1 MNNKSLNWIG
11 IVIGVIG
18 LGSLFFS
25 LDVYSNNANNDS
37 TTNNNGSNSGKYT
50 EFVNNLKKSLES
62 NKTNSVIVDSSCVDG
77 TYTVSLQDNKLNLE
91 YSNTNLHEKYGKYL
105 VSSDVVSF
113 FVVETGQGGCNTI
126 YFINS
131 DGSVSL
137 IESEYFLLNNGGNDI
152 LSVNHN
158 IKNLKDIVYVTG
170 YVNVDGPGMAG
181 ALFVDINGNI
191 YE

>member
-1 MNNKSLNWIG
+1 MNWIG

>member
-25 LDVYSNNANNDS
+25 LGVYSNNANNDS